1 MRDRAAADAAVER
14 TRAWIA
20 ANALILDTETT
31 GLDDDAEV
39 VELAVI
45 DCAGTV
51 LLDTLVR
58 PSGPV
63 PAEATAIHGITDAML
78 ADAPTWSEIHDR
90 FCDLV
95 EGRQVVIYS
104 REFDARV
111 ISQTAR
117 RYGLQPPQCFDLA
130 RDDSAVHCAMQA
142 YAELHGEWSEEKGQY
157 RWQKLSTAA
166 QQQGVKVENAHRAL
180 GDCLMTLGVVR
191 AMANGN
197 ISHPVGRIA
206 LRERSTRRTC

>member
-1 MRDRAAADAAVER
+1 MADPAVREAISR
-14 TRAWIA
+14 QARAWLE

-31 GLDDDAEV
+31 GLGDDAEV

-45 DCAGTV
+45 DCAGAV

-63 PAEATAIHGITDAML
+63 PAEAAAIHGITDAML
-78 ADAPTWSEIHDR
+78 AGAPTWSAIHDR

-104 REFDARV
+104 REFDTRV

-117 RYGLQPPQCFDLA
+117 RYGLPAPQGFDQVLDHD
-130 RDDSAVHCAMQA
+130 RIHCAMQA
-142 YAELHGEWSEEKGQY
+142 YAEFRGEWSAEKGQY
-157 RWQKLSTAA
+157 RWQKLSAAAA
-166 QQQGVKVENAHRAL
+166 QQGVTVTNAHRAL

-191 AMANGN
+191 AMASTGN
-197 ISHPVGRIA
+197 AQGV
-206 LRERSTRRTC
+206 

>member
-1 MRDRAAADAAVER
+1 MADPAVREAISR
-14 TRAWIA
+14 QARAWLA

-31 GLDDDAEV
+31 GLGDDAEV

-45 DCAGTV
+45 DCAGAV

-63 PAEATAIHGITDAML
+63 PAEAAAIHGITDAML
-78 ADAPTWSEIHDR
+78 AEAPTWSELHAR

-95 EGRQVVIYS
+95 EGRQVVIYNHQ
-104 REFDARV
+104 FDVRV
-111 ISQTAR
+111 INQTAR
-117 RYGLQPPQCFDLA
+117 RYGLQAPQGFDQVLD
-130 RDDSAVHCAMQA
+130 RGPIHCAMQA
-142 YAELHGEWSEEKGQY
+142 YAEFRGEWNAEKGRY

-166 QQQGVKVENAHRAL
+166 QQQGVTVTNAHRAL

-191 AMANGN
+191 AMA
-197 ISHPVGRIA
+197 
-206 LRERSTRRTC
+206 STENA

>member
-1 MRDRAAADAAVER
+1 MADPAVREAISR
-14 TRAWIA
+14 QARAWLE
-20 ANALILDTETT
+20 ANALLLDTETT
-31 GLDDDAEV
+31 GLGDDAEV

-45 DCAGTV
+45 DCAGAV

-63 PAEATAIHGITDAML
+63 PAEAAAIHGITDAML

-104 REFDARV
+104 REFDVRV
-111 ISQTAR
+111 INQTAR
-117 RYGLQPPQCFDLA
+117 RYGLQAPQGFDLVL
-130 RDDSAVHCAMQA
+130 DPGSIHCAMQA
-142 YAELHGEWSEEKGQY
+142 YAEFRGEWSAEKGRY
-157 RWQKLSTAA
+157 RWQKLSAA
-166 QQQGVKVENAHRAL
+166 AEQQGVTVTNAHRAL

-191 AMANGN
+191 AMA
-197 ISHPVGRIA
+197 
-206 LRERSTRRTC
+206 STENA

>member
-1 MRDRAAADAAVER
+1 MADPAVREAVSR
-14 TRAWIA
+14 QARAWLE

-31 GLDDDAEV
+31 GLGDDAEV

-45 DCAGTV
+45 DCAGAV

-63 PAEATAIHGITDAML
+63 PAEAAAIHGITDAML
-78 ADAPTWSEIHDR
+78 AGAPTWSAIHDR

-104 REFDARV
+104 REFDTRV

-117 RYGLQPPQCFDLA
+117 RYGLPAPQGFDLVL
-130 RDDSAVHCAMQA
+130 DHGPIHCAMQA
-142 YAELHGEWSEEKGQY
+142 YARFRGEWNAEKGQY
-157 RWQKLSTAA
+157 RWQKLSAAAA
-166 QQQGVKVENAHRAL
+166 QQGVTVANAHRAL

-191 AMANGN
+191 AMASTGN
-197 ISHPVGRIA
+197 AQGV
-206 LRERSTRRTC
+206 

>member
-1 MRDRAAADAAVER
+1 MADPASRGQISRQVC
-14 TRAWIA
+14 AWLD

-31 GLDDDAEV
+31 GLDADAEV

-63 PAEATAIHGITDAML
+63 PAEAAAIHGITDAML
-78 ADAPTWSEIHDR
+78 AAAPTWSEIHAR

-95 EGRQVVIYS
+95 EGRQVVIYNH
-104 REFDARV
+104 EFDVRV
-111 ISQTAR
+111 INQTAR
-117 RYGLQPPQCFDLA
+117 RYGLQAPQGFDLVLEPG
-130 RDDSAVHCAMQA
+130 SIHCAMQA
-142 YAELHGEWSEEKGQY
+142 YAGFYGAWNEEKKSY
-157 RWQKLSTAA
+157 RWQKLSAAAA
-166 QQQGVKVENAHRAL
+166 QQGVTVTNAHSAL

-191 AMANGN
+191 AMA
-197 ISHPVGRIA
+197 
-206 LRERSTRRTC
+206 STENAQRV

>member
-1 MRDRAAADAAVER
+1 MADRTVREAISRQA
-14 TRAWIA
+14 RAWLE

-31 GLDDDAEV
+31 GLGDDAEV
-39 VELAVI
+39 VELALI
-45 DCAGTV
+45 DCAGAV

-63 PAEATAIHGITDAML
+63 PAEAAAIHGITDAML
-78 ADAPTWSEIHDR
+78 AEAPTWSAIHAR

-104 REFDARV
+104 REFDTRV

-117 RYGLQPPQCFDLA
+117 RYGLPAPQGFDLVL
-130 RDDSAVHCAMQA
+130 DHGPIHCAMQA
-142 YAELHGEWSEEKGQY
+142 YARFRGEWNAEKGQY
-157 RWQKLSTAA
+157 RWQKLSAAA
-166 QQQGVKVENAHRAL
+166 QQQGVTVTNAHRAL

-191 AMANGN
+191 AMASTGN
-197 ISHPVGRIA
+197 AQGV
-206 LRERSTRRTC
+206 

>member
-1 MRDRAAADAAVER
+1 MADPAVREAISR
-14 TRAWIA
+14 QARAWLA

-31 GLDDDAEV
+31 GLGDDAEV

-45 DCAGTV
+45 DCAGAV

-63 PAEATAIHGITDAML
+63 PAEAAAIHGITDAML
-78 ADAPTWSEIHDR
+78 AEAPTWSEIHAR

-104 REFDARV
+104 REFDVRV
-111 ISQTAR
+111 INQTAR
-117 RYGLQPPQCFDLA
+117 RYGLQAPQGFDLVL
-130 RDDSAVHCAMQA
+130 DPGSIHCAMQA
-142 YAELHGEWSEEKGQY
+142 YAEFRGEWSAEKGQY
-157 RWQKLSTAA
+157 RWQKLSAAAA
-166 QQQGVKVENAHRAL
+166 QQGVTVTNAHRAL

-191 AMANGN
+191 AMASPENAQG
-197 ISHPVGRIA
+197 V
-206 LRERSTRRTC
+206 

>member
-1 MRDRAAADAAVER
+1 MADPASRGQISRQVC
-14 TRAWIA
+14 AWLD

-31 GLDDDAEV
+31 GLDADAEV

-63 PAEATAIHGITDAML
+63 PAEAAAIHGITDAML

-90 FCDLV
+90 FCRLIA
-95 EGRQVVIYS
+95 GRQVIAYNAD
-104 REFDARV
+104 FDVRL
-111 ISQTAR
+111 IEQTAR
-117 RYGLQPPQCFDLA
+117 RYRESIPDLVPLDQVA
-130 RDDSAVHCAMQA
+130 TFSCAMLA
-142 YAELHGEWSEEKGQY
+142 YADFYGEWSAEKGRY
-157 RWQKLSTAA
+157 RWQKLSAAA
-166 QQQGVKVENAHRAL
+166 QQQGVTVGNAHRAL

-191 AMANGN
+191 AMAFTENAKR
-197 ISHPVGRIA
+197 V
-206 LRERSTRRTC
+206 

>member
-1 MRDRAAADAAVER
+1 MADPTSRAQIGRQA
-14 TRAWIA
+14 RAWLA

-31 GLDDDAEV
+31 GLDADAEV

-45 DCAGTV
+45 DCAGAV

-63 PAEATAIHGITDAML
+63 PAEAAAVHGITDAML

-104 REFDARV
+104 REFDVRV
-111 ISQTAR
+111 INQTAR
-117 RYGLQPPQCFDLA
+117 RYGLQAPQGFDLA
-130 RDDSAVHCAMQA
+130 LDGSAVHCAMQA
-142 YAELHGEWSEEKGQY
+142 YAGFHGEWSEEKGQY
-157 RWQKLSTAA
+157 RWQRLSAAAA
-166 QQQGVKVENAHRAL
+166 QQGVTVTNAHRAL

-191 AMANGN
+191 AMASTGN
-197 ISHPVGRIA
+197 AQGV
-206 LRERSTRRTC
+206 

>member
-1 MRDRAAADAAVER
+1 MADPAVREAISR
-14 TRAWIA
+14 QARAWLE

-31 GLDDDAEV
+31 GLGDDAEV

-45 DCAGTV
+45 DCAGAV

-63 PAEATAIHGITDAML
+63 PAEAAAIHGITDAML
-78 ADAPTWSEIHDR
+78 AGAPTWSEVHDR

-104 REFDARV
+104 REFDTRV

-117 RYGLQPPQCFDLA
+117 RYGLPAPRCFDPAL
-130 RDDSAVHCAMQA
+130 DPGSIHCAMQA
-142 YAELHGEWSEEKGQY
+142 YAEFRGEWSEEKGRY
-157 RWQKLSTAA
+157 RWQKLSAA
-166 QQQGVKVENAHRAL
+166 ATQQGVTVTNAHRAL

-191 AMANGN
+191 AMA
-197 ISHPVGRIA
+197 
-206 LRERSTRRTC
+206 STENAQGV

>member
-1 MRDRAAADAAVER
+1 MRDRAAAVAAVER
-14 TRAWIA
+14 ARAWIA

-31 GLDDDAEV
+31 GLDDAAEV

-63 PAEATAIHGITDAML
+63 PAEAAAIHGITDAML
-78 ADAPTWSEIHDR
+78 ADAPTWSEIHAR

-104 REFDARV
+104 REFDVRV
-111 ISQTAR
+111 INQTAR
-117 RYGLQPPQCFDLA
+117 RYGLQAPQGFDLVL
-130 RDDSAVHCAMQA
+130 DPGSIHCAMQA
-142 YAELHGEWSEEKGQY
+142 YAEFRGEWSAEKGRYQ
-157 RWQKLSTAA
+157 WQKLSAA
-166 QQQGVKVENAHRAL
+166 AEQQGVTVTNAHRAL

-191 AMANGN
+191 AMA
-197 ISHPVGRIA
+197 
-206 LRERSTRRTC
+206 STENA